1 MNRKR
6 AGILI
11 SGRGSNM
18 AALIEAARTEN
29 CAYEIACVISNRPD
43 AKGLQIARQSGI
55 ASVALDHETL
65 KTREALDEAMHE
77 ALLANKVELVA
88 CAGFMR
94 IMTTGF
100 VASWEGKI
108 INIHPSLLPLFK
120 GVNTHQRAL
129 QAGVRVHGCT
139 VHFVSAE
146 LDAGA
151 IIAQGVVKVS
161 LADDA
166 DTLAARVLAME
177 HRIYP
182 SVLSALAGG
191 RICLNDGRVEFS
203 DDDAANLSLFAAD
216 QHQGT
221 HN

>member
-1 MNRKR
+1 MDRRR

-18 AALIEAARTEN
+18 VSLIEAAKSEN
-29 CAYEIACVISNRPD
+29 CAYEISCVISNRPD

-55 ASVALDHETL
+55 ASVTLDHRTL
-65 KTREALDEAMHE
+65 RTREALDDAMHE

-100 VASWEGKI
+100 VDRWEGKI

-120 GVNTHQRAL
+120 GTNTHQRAL
-129 QAGVRVHGCT
+129 QAGVRVHGCS

-161 LADDA
+161 QADDA
-166 DTLAARVLAME
+166 DTLAARVLPLE
-177 HRIYP
+177 HKIYP
-182 SVLSALAGG
+182 AVLNALAGG
-191 RICLNDGRVEFS
+191 RICLNGGRVEFS

-216 QHQGT
+216 
-221 HN
+221 